1 MPSRRICKLGFENAK
16 PVYVTKKGISTL
28 IDYSEKRGRDDLH
41 TYLNQC
47 ISADPIESVLVHPNC
62 RRDFTDEK
70 RLGLHGHILD
80 GEVPC
85 AKRLRSSFLSFNWK
99 EDCMLCIKSAIFDTR
114 HPERHQVHK
123 LSTIPMR
130 CNLLECCKE
139 RGDQWASEVENRL
152 KGCIDLVAA
161 EAVYHDS
168 CLMKFMLKRDHK
180 KKKTAGQ

>member
-1 MPSRRICKLGFENAK
+1 MAEGHLASSAFKKDYCVICKLGFENAK

-99 EDCMLCIKSAIFDTR
+99 EDCMLCIKSAIF
-114 HPERHQVHK
+114 
-123 LSTIPMR
+123 
-130 CNLLECCKE
+130 
-139 RGDQWASEVENRL
+139 QWASEVENRL